1 MNQNTIKSDI
11 AVIGGGASGI
21 CSAISAKS
29 SDRNLNVIILEKLL
43 RTGTKILASG
53 NGRCNLGNKNLS
65 PEFYHSS
72 ISNFMDIISEND
84 TEEFFNSL
92 GLVCRTDSEGR
103 IYPYSNKSSSVLDA
117 LRISLKNLDIPEI
130 CGFDVKSIEKSGN
143 NFIIKSNDRTVYAR
157 RIIISSGGYSTPVM
171 GTDGAIT
178 EIIKKSHRVTEV
190 YPSLVSLPY
199 KNPKEYKSL
208 AGIRARGTVMAFS
221 DGKKLDSET
230 GEIQFSENTLS
241 GICVFNLSYLR
252 PQKIKIDFMPEK
264 SFHEVS
270 DLLFYIKNI
279 RRDCMLDEYLTGIVA
294 KNLGIYM
301 IKKAVHQDQKP
312 KSDFSMIKKVS
323 SLSASEIKCIAG
335 MIKSMEIDVM
345 PPVSW
350 KNSQVTAG
358 GIYGSEVDENLQS
371 KRCKGMYFSGE
382 ILDID
387 GKCGGYNLEWAWASG
402 LWAGK
407 KCAEGMVKKHDKT
420 E

>member
-1 MNQNTIKSDI
+1 MNQNIIKSDI

-29 SDRNLNVIILEKLL
+29 SDKNLNVIILEKLL

-72 ISNFMDIISEND
+72 IKNFMDIISEFD
-84 TEEFFNSL
+84 TEDFFNSL

-117 LRISLKNLDIPEI
+117 LRIKLKNLDIPEL
-130 CGFDVKSIEKSGN
+130 CGFDVRSIEKSGN
-143 NFIIKSNDRTVYAR
+143 KFVIKSGDRTVHAK
-157 RIIISSGGYSTPVM
+157 RIIISSGGYSSPVM
-171 GTDGAIT
+171 GTDGAVT

-208 AGIRARGTVMAFS
+208 AGIRARGTVTAVS
-221 DGKKLDSET
+221 DGKKLESET

-241 GICVFNLSYLR
+241 GICVFNLSYLK

-264 SFHEVS
+264 SFHEVL
-270 DLLFYIKNI
+270 DLLHDIKNI
-279 RRDCMLDEYLTGIVA
+279 RYDCMLDEYLTGIVA
-294 KNLGIYM
+294 KNLGIYI
-301 IKKAVHQDQKP
+301 IKKSVCKDE
-312 KSDFSMIKKVS
+312 KSDFSMIKKIS
-323 SLSASEIKCIAG
+323 SLSSGEIKCIAG
-335 MIKSMEIDVM
+335 MIKSMEVDVM

-358 GIYGSEVDENLQS
+358 GIHGSEVDENLQS
-371 KRCKGMYFSGE
+371 KRCRGMYFSGE
-382 ILDID
+382 ILDTD
-387 GKCGGYNLEWAWASG
+387 GKCGGYNLEWAWSSG

-407 KCAEGMVKKHDKT
+407 KCAESMVK
-420 E
+420 

>member
-43 RTGTKILASG
+43 RTGTKILSSG
-53 NGRCNLGNKNLS
+53 NGRCNRGNKNLS

-72 ISNFMDIISEND
+72 ILNFMDIISETN
-84 TEEFFNSL
+84 TEDFFNSL

-117 LRISLKNLDIPEI
+117 LRIKLKNLDIPEI

-143 NFIIKSNDRTVYAR
+143 NFIIKSNDRTVYAK

-208 AGIRARGTVMAFS
+208 AGIRARGTVTAFS

-241 GICVFNLSYLR
+241 GICVFNLSHLR

-345 PPVSW
+345 PPISW

-358 GIYGSEVDENLQS
+358 GIHGSEVSENLES
-371 KRCKGMYFSGE
+371 RHCRGMYFSGE

>member
-1 MNQNTIKSDI
+1 MNQNIIKSDI

-65 PEFYHSS
+65 TEFYHSS

-92 GLVCRTDSEGR
+92 GLVCRTDGEGR

-117 LRISLKNLDIPEI
+117 LRIKLKNLDIPEI

-143 NFIIKSNDRTVYAR
+143 NFIIKSNDRTVYTK

-208 AGIRARGTVMAFS
+208 AGIRARGTVTAFS

-241 GICVFNLSYLR
+241 GICVFNLSYLK

-279 RRDCMLDEYLTGIVA
+279 RRDCMLDEFLTGIVA

-323 SLSASEIKCIAG
+323 SLSASEIKSIAG
-335 MIKSMEIDVM
+335 MIKSMEVDVM

-358 GIYGSEVDENLQS
+358 GIHGSEVTESLES
-371 KRCKGMYFSGE
+371 RHCRGMYFSGE